1 MNDARAS
8 DAALLK
14 AAIAVFGARGLEG
27 ASTRDIARAA
37 GRPMSAITYHFGG
50 KEGLYLACARH
61 IAETMAT
68 ILSPEIV
75 AAGLENQANPSLND
89 RGIARAALCRIFHAY
104 VGAMVRPET
113 ASFASFVSRE
123 QMEPTAA
130 FNILYDGV
138 IGKMA
143 GHVASLLIIVSG
155 GRIDAL
161 EANVRTIA
169 LLGQVLA
176 FRFSRAAVL
185 RSTGWTDVG
194 TAETA
199 RIDVVIQANL
209 VAILD
214 SLEQGITR

>member
-1 MNDARAS
+1 
-8 DAALLK
+8 
-14 AAIAVFGARGLEG
+14 
-27 ASTRDIARAA
+27 
-37 GRPMSAITYHFGG
+37 
-50 KEGLYLACARH
+50 
-61 IAETMAT
+61 
-68 ILSPEIV
+68 
-75 AAGLENQANPSLND
+75 
-89 RGIARAALCRIFHAY
+89 
-104 VGAMVRPET
+104 MVRPET